1 MARTV
6 HADVIT
12 ALQSDSIKM
21 ANLVVLGFSST
32 VRFTDYFHDLVYN
45 SNTYDASSHLLEI
58 GTPRESRDLQ
68 VNTLNI
74 KLSGVEQSYVS
85 IVLTQDWIN
94 KSVTIYRACIDTDG
108 TIIGDPIN
116 IFQGLI
122 TQFEITE
129 DENSVDVD
137 LQAASHWADFEKT
150 AGRLTNHNRQQ
161 QFFSTDDGFNFA
173 AETVKDIK
181 WGKG

>member
-21 ANLVVLGFSST
+21 ANLVVLGFSTT
-32 VRFTDYFHDLVYN
+32 VRLTDYNHDLVDGA
-45 SNTYDASSHLLEI
+45 NTYSASSHLLEI
-58 GTPRESRDLQ
+58 GTPKETRDLQ
-68 VNTLNI
+68 VNSVNI
-74 KLSGVEQSYVS
+74 RLSGVEQSYIS
-85 IVLTQDWIN
+85 IVLSQDWIN
-94 KSVTIYRACIDTDG
+94 RSVTIYRAVVDTDG

-122 TQFEITE
+122 TQFEISE
-129 DENSVDVD
+129 DESTVDVD

-150 AGRLTNHNRQQ
+150 AGRITNDNRQK
-161 QFFSTDDGFNFA
+161 QFFPSDDGFNFA
-173 AETVKDIK
+173 AQTVKDIK

>member
-12 ALQSDSIKM
+12 ALQSDSIRM
-21 ANLVVLGFSST
+21 ANLVVIAFNTT
-32 VRFTDYFHDLVYN
+32 VRFTDYMHDLVYA
-45 SNTYDASSHLLEI
+45 SNTYTASSHLLEI
-58 GTPRESRDLQ
+58 GSPKESRDLQ

-74 KLSGVEQSYVS
+74 RLSGVEQSYIS
-85 IVLTQDWIN
+85 ILLNQEYLNRAVI
-94 KSVTIYRACIDTDG
+94 IYRAVIDTDG
-108 TIIGDPIN
+108 TVIGDPIN

-122 TQFEITE
+122 TQFEISESESTTE
-129 DENSVDVD
+129 ID

-150 AGRLTNHNRQQ
+150 AGRLTNDNRQK
-161 QFFSTDDGFNFA
+161 QFFASDDGFNFA
-173 AETVKDIK
+173 AQTVKDIK